1 MALINCPNCGNQ
13 MSDAAPA
20 CPHCGRPNT
29 PASSSGPAPET
40 PGSGHGGQPAGEGYG
55 SQPGGYG
62 GAPQG
67 AYGAPAGGHAGYGPP
82 PGGGAHRGPVPEIPN
97 YLVQAI
103 LVTLCCCLPLGIVAI
118 IYASQVNSKK
128 AAGDISGAMESS
140 ANAKKWAWIA
150 FGVGLALNVVYML
163 FYGAAMMA
171 SLAGGG
177 GSSY

>member
-29 PASSSGPAPET
+29 PAASTGAPET
-40 PGSGHGGQPAGEGYG
+40 PASGPASPGGEAGYG

-62 GAPQG
+62 GGPQG
-67 AYGAPAGGHAGYGPP
+67 GYGAPPGGGHGAYTPP
-82 PGGGAHRGPVPEIPN
+82 PGAHRGPVPDIPN

-103 LVTLCCCLPLGIVAI
+103 LVTFCCCLPFGIPAI
-118 IYASQVNSKK
+118 IYASQVNTKK
-128 AAGDISGAMESS
+128 GVGDIAGAQEAS
-140 ANAKKWAWIA
+140 ANAKKWSWIA
-150 FGVGLALNVVYML
+150 FGCGIVVWIIYVAINGLAVFASMA
-163 FYGAAMMA
+163 GA
-171 SLAGGG
+171 G